1 MWRPITPSGHTCP
14 WCLVTALSV
23 EAGGVDGNGWLENC
37 SWGALLFAVCPLCTL
52 CSHGASARDQAW
64 RAKTRKQLEPDTEP
78 RARIQATAPGCP
90 LLGPGA
96 HCMKTLVTS

>member
-1 MWRPITPSGHTCP
+1 MVMGRWKTVV
-14 WCLVTALSV
+14 LALYS
-23 EAGGVDGNGWLENC
+23 
-37 SWGALLFAVCPLCTL
+37 AVCSLPLCTL

-90 LLGPGA
+90 LLGRL
-96 HCMKTLVTS
+96 HEDSSY

>member
-1 MWRPITPSGHTCP
+1 MVMGGWIYFT
-14 WCLVTALSV
+14 LV
-23 EAGGVDGNGWLENC
+23 
-37 SWGALLFAVCPLCTL
+37 FAVCPLCTL

-90 LLGPGA
+90 LLGHTA
-96 HCMKTLVTS
+96 